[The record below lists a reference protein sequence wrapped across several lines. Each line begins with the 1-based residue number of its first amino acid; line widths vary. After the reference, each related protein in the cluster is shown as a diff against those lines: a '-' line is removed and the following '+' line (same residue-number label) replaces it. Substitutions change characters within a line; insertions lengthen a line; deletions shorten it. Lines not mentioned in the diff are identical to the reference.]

1 MKTRFALGC
10 FVDYWIDIKNHPILS
25 KYKDL
30 LLDLY
35 LD

>member
-1 MKTRFALGC
+1 MEHDFALSC
-10 FVDYWIDIKNHPILS
+10 FVDYWIVVKNHLILS
-25 KYKDL
+25 KHKDL